1 MIDTLEDAG
10 KIYLRGSDHILHFG
24 GNISGDRRDMRSQT
38 APTSQL
44 RIDATVQK
52 FSVSV
57 LAKTLCFS
65 VIICNLIKTYPLPNP
80 CKVFVEVKD
89 CPLNFAL
96 KRIKFNFT

>member
-1 MIDTLEDAG
+1 MPGKYISEDPIIFYILEE
-10 KIYLRGSDHILHFG
+10 IFQETR
-24 GNISGDRRDMRSQT
+24 RRDMRSQT

>member
-1 MIDTLEDAG
+1 MPGKYISEDPTIFYILEE
-10 KIYLRGSDHILHFG
+10 IFQETR
-24 GNISGDRRDMRSQT
+24 RRDMRTQT

-52 FSVSV
+52 FSV

>member
-10 KIYLRGSDHILHFG
+10 KYISEDPTIFYILEEIFQETR
-24 GNISGDRRDMRSQT
+24 RRDMRSQT

-52 FSVSV
+52 FSESV

-65 VIICNLIKTYPLPNP
+65 VIIYVI
-80 CKVFVEVKD
+80 
-89 CPLNFAL
+89 
-96 KRIKFNFT
+96 